1 VVSLSGNKRNIFRPF
16 IVLVIVIMMSG
27 FSIRQVYAHVID
39 RIEINQVGD
48 EAEIQIKFDV
58 KIQFL
63 RHASL
68 NNGEIHLYLNLLEAD
83 PDSEQLIPEALHP
96 PPSNLTKHFSI
107 VYPALDSSL
116 VVRFDEPTIYRVTAG
131 RDGRSISVFTPALI
145 PKSEDGSQAPVVA
158 PVVQLTQADIE
169 KQAQAFIDTAK
180 YSIQHDQLEVA
191 IETLNRLLLLP
202 PNLQSQTAQELIGEA
217 RELNGEIDKARS
229 EYETYIKIYPEAA
242 DIEHVK
248 DRLAHLPKEA
258 PKTPKVSR
266 AYKQKYT
273 EEPLTVYGGLSQY
286 YYKGVS
292 HTDTSAINPDFTTTT
307 SSRDATDQ
315 SQLLTNLDVTA
326 RKRTETTET
335 RLVLRDYYNAN
346 YLRNQPSYQRLSNL
360 YIEHT
365 ARDRSYLVRA
375 GRQNGSGGG
384 VLGNF
389 DGAVV
394 GYELNQNW
402 RINGVAGTPVEYVIG
417 GSNPNPKKTF
427 AGVSLDLTR
436 LPDQWSGSGYFI
448 QQQVEG
454 FIDRQAFGMEAH
466 YFDVTQNYMVMT
478 EYDRKFKTF
487 NLVMLQRNWTSASST
502 NFNMLMEHRR
512 APPLQLTNGL
522 VGQPVQS
529 VELALRNGF
538 TLDKLRADALALSMI
553 SNQFGIGFSH
563 PYSPRLRLGGD
574 FRVYNTTGTGA
585 TTLLPASPGSG
596 NTYTYSFNALGNN
609 LLFENDLTVVNATY
623 TNAQTYKGQLLSLTQ
638 VETFKQNWRIDF
650 LLQLYNQNTN
660 QGVHQT
666 QARPS
671 VKLNYRLNKS
681 FSVEG
686 ETGIELYHTSS
697 AIQND
702 KTSRKYFYVGYRWD
716 F

>member
-1 VVSLSGNKRNIFRPF
+1 
-16 IVLVIVIMMSG
+16 MMVGSH
-27 FSIRQVYAHVID
+27 IRQADAHVID

-83 PDSEQLIPEALHP
+83 PDSADLVPEALHP

-131 RDGRSISVFTPALI
+131 RDGRSISVFTPALV
-145 PKSEDGSQAPVVA
+145 PKSDDLSQGFVAA

-169 KQAQAFIDTAK
+169 KQAKEFMDTAK
-180 YSIQHDQLEVA
+180 FSIQHDKLEIA

-202 PNLQSQTAQELIGEA
+202 PNQQSQAAQELIGEA
-217 RELNGEIDKARS
+217 RELNGEIDKARG
-229 EYETYIKIYPEAA
+229 EYETYLKIYPDASDA
-242 DIEHVK
+242 DYVK
-248 DRLAHLPKEA
+248 DKLAHLPKEA
-258 PKTPKVSR
+258 PKTAKVSR
-266 AYKQKYT
+266 VYKQKYA

-292 HTDTSAINPDFTTTT
+292 HTDTYTINPDFTTTT

-335 RLVLRDYYNAN
+335 RLVVRDYYNAN
-346 YLRNQPSYQRLSNL
+346 YLPNQPSYQRLSNL

-365 ARDRSYLVRA
+365 ARDRSYLVRG

-389 DGAVV
+389 DGLVAA
-394 GYELNQNW
+394 YELNQNW

-417 GSNPNPKKTF
+417 NATPNPKKVF
-427 AGVSLDLTR
+427 AGASLDLTR

-454 FIDRQAFGMEAH
+454 YIDRQAFGMEAH
-466 YFDVTQNYMVMT
+466 YFDVTQNYMFMT
-478 EYDRKFKTF
+478 EYDRKFKKF
-487 NLVMLQRNWTSASST
+487 NLVMLQRNWTVAGST

-529 VELALRNGF
+529 VDLALKNGF
-538 TLDKLRADALALSMI
+538 TLSKLRADALALSMI
-553 SNQFGIGFSH
+553 SNQFGIGVSH
-563 PYSPRLRLGGD
+563 PYSTKLRLGGD

-596 NTYTYSFNALGNN
+596 NTYTYSFNMLGNN

-623 TNAQTYKGQLLSLTQ
+623 TSAQTYKGQLLSFTQ
-638 VETFKQNWRIDF
+638 VQTFKQNWRMDF
-650 LLQLYNQNTN
+650 LMQLYNQNTN
-660 QGVHQT
+660 LGVHQT
-666 QARPS
+666 QVRPS
-671 VKLNYRLNKS
+671 MKLNYRLNKS

-686 ETGIELYHTSS
+686 EAGVELYHTSS
-697 AIQND
+697 STQND